1 MGAGAMRHRVELQA
15 KTTSHD
21 DHGGPV
27 QTWKTVATVW
37 ASLEATST
45 REFFAAQQVQ
55 SEVTQRIRIRF
66 RADID
71 ATMRVVHK
79 DRVFDIVGILPNN
92 RQTQC
97 VLMCKERSNAES
109 SQEP

>member
-1 MGAGAMRHRVELQA
+1 MGAGTMRHRVQIQA
-15 KTTSHD
+15 KTVAHD
-21 DHGGPV
+21 DHGAPV
-27 QTWKTVATVW
+27 ATWTPVATVW

-45 REFFAAQQVQ
+45 REWFAAQQVQ
-55 SEVTQRIRIRF
+55 SEVTQRIRIRY
-66 RADID
+66 RTDID

-79 DRVFDIVGILPNN
+79 GRVYDIVGILPNN

-109 SQEP
+109 SEEP

>member
-1 MGAGAMRHRVELQA
+1 MGAGAMRHRVQIQA
-15 KTTSHD
+15 KTVTQD

-66 RADID
+66 RSDLSPD
-71 ATMRVVHK
+71 MRVLYK
-79 DRVFDIVGILPNN
+79 DRVFEIVGILPNN

-97 VLMCKERSNAES
+97 VLMCKERSGGSE
-109 SQEP
+109 

>member
-1 MGAGAMRHRVELQA
+1 MGAGAMRHRVQIQA
-15 KTTSHD
+15 KTVALD
-21 DHGGPV
+21 EHGGPI
-27 QTWKTVATVW
+27 QTWTTVATVW

-97 VLMCKERSNAES
+97 VLMCKERGNAEN